1 MQEQSNEQELNVEV
15 SQELEISNIRLKR
28 LHQLGNK
35 AREDSERRKNG
46 ESDDRQDNEEGDDSD
61 SSEGSRGTET
71 EKEEH

>member
-1 MQEQSNEQELNVEV
+1 MQEESNDQELNVEV

-46 ESDDRQDNEEGDDSD
+46 ESDDRQDDEEDESSDSD
-61 SSEGSRGTET
+61 EGSGGTES
-71 EKEEH
+71 EEEEP

>member
-1 MQEQSNEQELNVEV
+1 MQNESIDQDLNVEV
-15 SQELEISNIRLKR
+15 SQELETSNIRMKR
-28 LHQLGNK
+28 LHKLGAK

-46 ESDDRQDNEEGDDSD
+46 KGDDRQDNEEGDDSY

>member
-1 MQEQSNEQELNVEV
+1 MQNESNDQDLHVEV
-15 SQELEISNIRLKR
+15 SQELETSNIRMKR
-28 LHQLGNK
+28 LHQLGAK